1 MLGSP
6 VNNHSPYPIP
16 PFVQGIEH
24 QLLKRSNP
32 SQYLYIAERIHGNI
46 DHKMD
51 HLVCFYP
58 GKAVQIASAHAAM
71 HSLVATSRL
80 REQGLCASEYSSP
93 SVVAGAGGC
102 LFIHSL
108 VCSHA
113 RPMGAMLAL
122 L

>member
-1 MLGSP
+1 M
-6 VNNHSPYPIP
+6 
-16 PFVQGIEH
+16 QGIEH

-58 GKAVQIASAHAAM
+58 GKAMKIASAHAAM

-80 REQGLCASEYSSP
+80 REQGVCARES
-93 SVVAGAGGC
+93 
-102 LFIHSL
+102 IQ
-108 VCSHA
+108 A
-113 RPMGAMLAL
+113 RAL
-122 L
+122 